1 MTTYRIVEL
10 QPTETGGFCP
20 RGGAAQLWRCK
31 DPEVMLSGPA
41 ETGKTFSSLKKLDAC
56 MWKYAGAQGAI
67 VRKTYATMT
76 GSVLQTFERKILGPS
91 SPVRIYGGEKAQW
104 YDYPNGARIWVGGMD
119 NPQKVLSSERDII
132 YVNQAEELEREDWQT
147 LTTRAT
153 GRAGNMP
160 YGQTFGD
167 CNPDTPLHWI
177 RTRPSLTRF
186 ESHHEDNPMLFDD
199 AGGITDQ
206 GQRSLAVLDALEGVE
221 KERLRYGKWVQASG
235 LVYDVW
241 SDGPLDGNVT
251 EAADYIPD
259 GGRVLWGVDDGYA
272 GVLDPKTGTFTAN
285 SHPRVFLLCQ
295 QRANG
300 QLCVF
305 AESYAIQKLDDEH
318 IADVLALPY
327 PKPDAAAV
335 DKSAAQLKGR
345 IWNAG
350 IATLTGPTS
359 VEESIKNLRRFIAS
373 DQNKMRGILV
383 HPRCEHLRKEFA
395 SYRRD
400 DTTGHV
406 VKEWDHGVDAIRYLA
421 WALRYEA

>member
-1 MTTYRIVEL
+1 MTTYQIVEL
-10 QPTETGGFCP
+10 KPEEAGGFCP
-20 RGGAAQLWRCK
+20 RGGAALLWRCK
-31 DPEVMLSGPA
+31 DPEVMLCGPA
-41 ETGKTFSSLKKLDAC
+41 ETGKTYSSLKKLDAC

-67 VRKTYATMT
+67 VRKSYVSMP
-76 GSVLQTFERKILGPS
+76 GSVLQTFERKVLGPTT
-91 SPVRIYGGEKAQW
+91 PVRVYGGEKAQW
-104 YDYPNGARIWVGGMD
+104 YDYPNGSRVWVGGMD
-119 NPQKVLSSERDII
+119 NPTKVLSSERDII

-186 ESHHEDNPMLFDD
+186 ESHHEDNPMLFSED
-199 AGGITDQ
+199 GQITEQ

-221 KERLRYGKWVQASG
+221 KERLRFGKWVQASG

-251 EAADYIPD
+251 VDAEFVPD
-259 GGRVLWGVDDGYA
+259 GGRVLWAVDDGYA
-272 GVLDPKTGTFTAN
+272 GKFDPATETFTAD
-285 SHPRVFLLCQ
+285 SHPRVFLLIQ
-295 QRANG
+295 QRADG
-300 QLCVF
+300 RLCLF
-305 AESYAIQKLDDEH
+305 AENYAVQKLDDEH
-318 IADVLALPY
+318 IADVLAMPY
-327 PKPDAAAV
+327 PRPEAAGI

-345 IWNAG
+345 LHHAG
-350 IATLTGPTS
+350 IPTLSAPTS
-359 VEESIKNLRRFIAS
+359 VEESIKTFRRFIAK
-373 DQNKMRGILV
+373 DTNGVRQFLV
-383 HPRCEHLRKEFA
+383 HPRCKHFRSEMS

-406 VKEWDHGVDAIRYLA
+406 VKQWDHGPDAGRYLT
-421 WALRYEA
+421 WPLRYE